1 MTQTLHKSDLAGMVA
16 QRMGGTRTNGE
27 AALNAVTS
35 AIQESL
41 TRGDRVVITGFGSF
55 EVRKIKERTVR
66 PLRGPNAGRPTKV
79 AAHDR
84 VGFSPGTELAGAVKQ
99 NGA

>member
-1 MTQTLHKSDLAGMVA
+1 MAQTLHKSDLAGMVA
-16 QRMGGTRTNGE
+16 QRVGGTRANGE
-27 AALNAVTS
+27 AALNAVTA

-66 PLRGPNAGRPTKV
+66 PLRGPNVGKPTKV

-84 VGFSPGTELAGAVKQ
+84 VGFSPGTDLAKAVRR
-99 NGA
+99 